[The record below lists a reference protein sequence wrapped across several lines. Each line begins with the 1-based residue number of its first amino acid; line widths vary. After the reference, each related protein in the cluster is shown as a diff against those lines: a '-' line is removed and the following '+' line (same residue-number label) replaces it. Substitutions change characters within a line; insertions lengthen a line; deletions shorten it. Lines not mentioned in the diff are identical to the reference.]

1 MFGPLADAMLNI
13 VSLDANDRVLDVAC
27 GTGIVARKAK
37 ERTGP
42 LARVVGAD
50 LNEGMIQTA
59 QSLTDPIA
67 RSCEW
72 VVAPAE
78 DMPFEKGEFTKV
90 FCQQGLQFFP
100 DQIAALA
107 EMRRVLADDGQIFIT
122 IWKEPSPFFTALAAS
137 IENHINKSL
146 AEKSLAPFNYGG
158 HGEMQTVLEQVGFS
172 GFVATELTVN
182 RTIYDPKNS
191 IEKEIMG
198 NPIGPAV
205 SEMGQEVMQVVC
217 EDVYTAM
224 NSYIRGSTLVVPQ
237 TTCLYQANIG

>member
-13 VSLDANDRVLDVAC
+13 VPLDASDRVLDVAC

-50 LNEGMIQTA
+50 LNEGMIRTA

-78 DMPFEKGEFTKV
+78 NMPFKKGEFTKI

-122 IWKEPSPFFTALAAS
+122 IWKEPSPFFTALAVS

-146 AEKSLAPFNYGG
+146 AKKSLAPFSYGG
-158 HGEMQTVLEQVGFS
+158 HGEMQTILEQAGFS
-172 GFVATELTVN
+172 GFVSTDLTVN
-182 RTIYDPKNS
+182 RTIHDPKNS

-198 NPIGPAV
+198 NPVGPAV
-205 SEMGQEVMQVVC
+205 SEMGQEVVQAISDEVC
-217 EDVYTAM
+217 TAM
-224 NSYIRGSTLVVPQ
+224 DSYIHGSTLVVPQ
-237 TTCLYQANIG
+237 TTCLYQANVS